1 MSRSRSQRQP
11 GAAIKKSNHERPHTP
26 QSLGQDSVSFV
37 ARLAHRLWSCCAL
50 VLLSPRKKQTEAV
63 QERFAQQ
70 VSVPLLTD
78 DLSKIITVI
87 GERNTSSEAAGANL
101 SRATAMIE
109 GLLGPGNTGYTV
121 TKIIGPATWPIL
133 QVTIQSKN
141 AAVPAVW
148 VLTSYDS
155 RSGSR
160 GAETNATGL
169 ASTLAAAQ
177 ALASDQP
184 NAPIHFIF
192 LPHIN
197 DPESPVLETVTKLS
211 EQIKSHSPPKAILC
225 VEAMGAGE
233 SLWLSSHNT
242 AAAPPNLVADI
253 GKVYGT
259 EIIYQE
265 DKSDL
270 SITLCEMN
278 LPAVRIATRALLSSD
293 EKTISSH
300 SPPPSPPPRVASWNS
315 SAAARNRDLLTHS
328 R

>member
-1 MSRSRSQRQP
+1 MNDQPRRSPWIRLLLVLVPAWLIGS
-11 GAAIKKSNHERPHTP
+11 GAA
-26 QSLGQDSVSFV
+26 
-37 ARLAHRLWSCCAL
+37 ALWYYFHL
-50 VLLSPRKKQTEAV
+50 EKKQAEAV
-63 QERFAQQ
+63 QERFAQN

-78 DLSKIITVI
+78 DLKKIVEVI
-87 GERNTSSEAAGANL
+87 GERNSSSEAAGTNL
-101 SRATAMIE
+101 SRTASMIE
-109 GLLGPGNTGYTV
+109 GLLGPGNTGYV
-121 TKIIGPATWPIL
+121 VAKIKGPATWPIL

-184 NAPIHFIF
+184 NAPHPLHF

-270 SITLCEMN
+270 SSTLCEMN

-293 EKTISSH
+293 EKDDQLPFAPT
-300 SPPPSPPPRVASWNS
+300 VAASTGRLVELIRRC
-315 SAAARNRDLLTHS
+315 AQ
-328 R
+328 